1 MIHVEAKDEL
11 QVSFHRRHLPW
22 LFETE
27 SLIGL
32 EFAHYARLAG
42 QHWDYRCIPSCP
54 VFYVDVGD

>member
-1 MIHVEAKDEL
+1 MHVETKDEL
-11 QVSFHRRHLPW
+11 QVSFRRGHLPW

-42 QHWDYRCIPSCP
+42 QIAS
-54 VFYVDVGD
+54 